1 MKGFEFQF
9 EVEQRFLMGMTG
21 GFRTGA
27 ITFNKNE
34 QDFRKTT
41 PLFALGPLVSEKV
54 IGREIRNFRER
65 KMDQTPSS
73 DGASI
78 VNRTLCNDDS
88 VNNRSID
95 VSYTRAIVEEEVN
108 TVTKRDFTSYE
119 WEKSLTVTVEASYNP
134 P

>member
-9 EVEQRFLMGMTG
+9 DVEQRFLMGMTG
-21 GFRTGA
+21 GFRTRA
-27 ITFNKNE
+27 ITRKKG
-34 QDFRKTT
+34 DRDLRKTT

-65 KMDQTPSS
+65 RMDETPPS

-95 VSYTRAIVEEEVN
+95 VSYTRAVVEEEVN
-108 TVTKRDFTSYE
+108 TVTKREFTS
-119 WEKSLTVTVEASYNP
+119 
-134 P
+134 

>member
-9 EVEQRFLMGMTG
+9 DVEQRFLMGMTG

-27 ITFNKNE
+27 VTLNKDRR
-34 QDFRKTT
+34 DFRKTT

-65 KMDQTPSS
+65 RMDQTPSS

-78 VNRTLCNDDS
+78 VNRTLCNDDDYIS
-88 VNNRSID
+88 REI
-95 VSYTRAIVEEEVN
+95 AVE
-108 TVTKRDFTSYE
+108 YE
-119 WEKSLTVTVEASYNP
+119 AASST
-134 P
+134 